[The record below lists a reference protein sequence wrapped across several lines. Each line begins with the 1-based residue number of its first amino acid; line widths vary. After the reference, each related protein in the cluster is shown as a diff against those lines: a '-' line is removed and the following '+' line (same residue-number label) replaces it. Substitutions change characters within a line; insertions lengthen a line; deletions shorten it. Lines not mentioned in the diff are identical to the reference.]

1 MNAELVSP
9 MQPLV
14 PVLAAV
20 LVVGGGSAGSR
31 VLAAG
36 LFAAAYLTDVVAG
49 RPAGSWGLV
58 GGFGVMVDPAV
69 ARTGVTGVHHLVRAV
84 QGRSDA
90 PAAC

>member
-1 MNAELVSP
+1 MNAEPVSP

-20 LVVGGGSAGSR
+20 LVVGGRSAGSR

-49 RPAGSWGLV
+49 RPGRRWGQV
-58 GGFGVMVDPAV
+58 GAFGVMVDPAV
-69 ARTGVTGVHHLVRAV
+69 ACTVVTGVDHLVRAV

-90 PAAC
+90 RVAC

>member
-1 MNAELVSP
+1 MNAEPVSP

-14 PVLAAV
+14 PVLTAV
-20 LVVGGGSAGSR
+20 LVAGGRSAGSR

-36 LFAAAYLTDVVAG
+36 LLAAACLTDVVAG
-49 RPAGSWGLV
+49 RPARPWGQV
-58 GGFGVMVDPAV
+58 GAFGVMVAPAAACTV
-69 ARTGVTGVHHLVRAV
+69 VTGVHHLVRAV